1 MTIAKLICKTKT
13 DTNLNEYFYVNSKD
27 GIYTINDLS
36 FEYGKTLETQGTTG
50 NKPVSYITALK
61 LINSG
66 FKIHLDHRFVDIQKK
81 EAKWRDMAENNYVY
95 NFYVGAYKIGKNPFV
110 IESVKVSN
118 IRINGQGVVL
128 SEDLDISLQEYAGG
142 KSTIGILRKRL
153 ADYSEDGTTVSWT
166 M

>member
-1 MTIAKLICKTKT
+1 MILAKLICKTETKKE
-13 DTNLNEYFYVNSKD
+13 LNEYFYVSSQQ
-27 GIYTINDLS
+27 GIYTISDLS

-66 FKIHLDHRFVDIQKK
+66 FKIHLDHRFVDVVKK
-81 EAKWRDMAENNYVY
+81 EEKWKSMSENNYIY
-95 NFYVGAYKIGKNPFV
+95 NFYVGSQKIGKNPFV

-118 IRINGQGVVL
+118 IQINGRGIIL